1 MFPTAYAQSQ
11 ILDSLCSHG
20 VYVDNIDLTPLNPT
34 DDTHTEPYNVL
45 RTSTHAEDG
54 SLFLPYHFTAYGLEI
69 QELHWSH
76 SQKVTGSYKV
86 FPLND
91 HSDFT
96 AIARM
101 VLEHIVDNG
110 QQFE

>member
-11 ILDSLCSHG
+11 ILDSLCTHG

-45 RTSTHAEDG
+45 RCSTHVEEG

-69 QELHWSH
+69 QDLHWSH
-76 SQKVTGSYKV
+76 SQTVTGSYKV
-86 FPLND
+86 FPLSN

-96 AIARM
+96 VIARM
-101 VLEHIVDNG
+101 VLDYIVENG